1 MRDKRPVDELST
13 EELERILALRR
24 REERMERFRRQQ
36 ENGRVVAVPLPEDS
50 KALVTTESPTTV
62 QPISPQQH
70 EAALGVESPD
80 YPETYD
86 ITEDMPHF
94 EDEDFEVVKF
104 VQPSR
109 KSTAVKRTHNENVSL
124 PQPIVRRRV
133 NKLLL
138 AVEVAAVAGLM
149 VILYLAFSGL
159 DDIQQNTDETQ
170 RELAAIREL
179 SRITPTPLPILTAGE
194 LVLPGGHDPYNDAN
208 DNFSRELELAF
219 DIREI
224 PQNQRPALRQQFTAP
239 STVHY
244 EEEASDP
251 QILDIPAIGKR
262 NLSIVGG
269 SDWETLKGGVGWF
282 NNGARPG
289 TNQNVV
295 LTAHNDIYG
304 AIFQDIHE
312 LKPGDEI
319 TLSDGNGRRYTYRVS
334 EEYEAEPVDTWVLDP
349 NLGEGQGMLTLITCY
364 PLGQNTHRWVVFA
377 ELVN

>member
-1 MRDKRPVDELST
+1 MRDKRPVDELSI

-24 REERMERFRRQQ
+24 REERMERFRQQQ
-36 ENGRVVAVPLPEDS
+36 ENGRVVAVPLPQES
-50 KALVTTESPTTV
+50 KALATTESSNAVEPKL
-62 QPISPQQH
+62 H
-70 EAALGVESPD
+70 EAAVGVESPD

-94 EDEDFEVVKF
+94 EDDDFQVVKF
-104 VQPSR
+104 VQPST
-109 KSTAVKRTHNENVSL
+109 KSKAIKRHQRTENGGVAS
-124 PQPIVRRRV
+124 PVVTKRV

-149 VILYLAFSGL
+149 VILYLAFTGL
-159 DDIQQNTDETQ
+159 DDIQKNTDETQ

-194 LVLPGGHDPYNDAN
+194 LVLPGGHNPYD
-208 DNFSRELELAF
+208 DSRHNFEDELELAF
-219 DIREI
+219 DEREI
-224 PQNQRPALRQQFTAP
+224 PQNQRPALRQQFSAP
-239 STVHY
+239 VTSNY
-244 EEEASDP
+244 EQQASDP

-269 SDWETLKGGVGWF
+269 ADWETLKGGVGWF

-289 TNQNVV
+289 TDQNVV

-304 AIFQDIHE
+304 AIFQDLPE
-312 LKPGDEI
+312 LEPGDEI
-319 TLSDGNGRRYTYRVS
+319 TLSDGNTRRYTYRVS
-334 EEYEAEPVDTWVLDP
+334 EAYPVEPQDTWVLNP
-349 NLGEGQGMLTLITCY
+349 NLGEGHGTLTLITCY
-364 PLGQNTHRWVVFA
+364 PIGQNTQRWVVFA